1 VEASQ
6 AQTQQPDTT
15 TLAALVVILMG
26 NQPVRVSA
34 PPIGALLGPLGIS
47 LASVT
52 AALELLTPHLRHE
65 LDTEPASAAGWVAR
79 TANPR
84 RAAYLVNAARR
95 IEQAVR
101 EGTSIREAVAQERRY
116 LVQHLAAERGRK
128 DAAAQVD
135 AMAAIHGTTLG
146 WYSRLDDHVS
156 AGCRGM
162 HGRNFSVVT
171 PPVVEG
177 RPSYPGAV
185 HPSCRCKAGAPHL
198 ARVREPVAV

>member
-1 VEASQ
+1 MEASQ

-84 RAAYLVNAARR
+84 RAAYLVNAAKR

-146 WYSRLDDHVS
+146 WYSRLDDHTS
-156 AGCRGM
+156 AGCRAA
-162 HGRNFSVVT
+162 HGSNFSAIN
-171 PPVVEG
+171 PPIVEG
-177 RPSYPGAV
+177 RPSFPGAV

-198 ARVREPVAV
+198 ARVREPMAV

>member
-1 VEASQ
+1 MEAGQ
-6 AQTQQPDTT
+6 TQTQQPDTA
-15 TLAALVVILMG
+15 TLAALVVILMAG
-26 NQPVRVSA
+26 APVGTMA
-34 PPIGALLGPLGIS
+34 PSVAALLGPLGVS

-84 RAAYLVNAARR
+84 RAAYLANAAKR

-101 EGTSIREAVAQERRY
+101 EGTSIREAVARERRY

-146 WYSRLDDHVS
+146 WYSRLDDHTS

-198 ARVREPVAV
+198 ARVREPVAA